1 MSYFQALILG
11 IGLLLANLLAIV
23 GAMACFVPF
32 VLIWAVSRE
41 ASGPAPPVAW
51 TPPDFSPFS
60 IAWIVTSLLGVLVIG
75 PLVLRAWLWFRY
87 PGFSL
92 VVRRSAA
99 PDEVSGPKY
108 FDTLQIA
115 VVYSVLGYPVAWL
128 LSRIHVPEGPLAIA
142 LGIAQIV
149 VTFCVQAFV
158 LLKFPYYRGFRIEV
172 VPRRPIA
179 SATAPLVP

>member
-1 MSYFQALILG
+1 VSYFQALILG

-23 GAMACFVPF
+23 GAMACFVPL
-32 VLIWAVSRE
+32 VLIWAVTKDS
-41 ASGPAPPVAW
+41 SPAPPVRW
-51 TPPDFSPFS
+51 TLADFAPFS
-60 IAWIVTSLLGVLVIG
+60 IPWMFSSLIGVLVIG
-75 PLVLRAWLWFRY
+75 PLGLRAWLWFRY

-99 PDEVSGPKY
+99 PDELSRPKY
-108 FDTLQIA
+108 FDTLQMA
-115 VVYSVLGYPVAWL
+115 VVYSVLAYPVAWL

-172 VPRRPIA
+172 VPRRPVA
-179 SATAPLVP
+179 SATAPLLP